1 MLALTLRNLL
11 HRPGRT
17 VLIVLAIAGILAEIL
32 VLEAF
37 MAGTYVQLRR
47 AVLSRGG
54 DVVVAQEGVRNFV
67 ATRSV
72 LRQQARAEIEEV
84 DGVAATHPLAVL
96 SLVYEQGEKRMPII
110 VFVYDDA
117 GGPGRLMSGAP
128 PLQDGEIAIDL
139 SVAKRFGLAPGD
151 TFTVSAYDFTISGI
165 TQGEAA
171 IMTPFAFITF
181 DTLIDFYFASD
192 VADDIA
198 AFPLLSFLFVDAA
211 PGVDP
216 AALAARIEA
225 AVPDASALLPDQL
238 ARNDQNMG
246 QELFAPILN
255 VLLGLSYVAGALAIG
270 LFMYAAVRARQR
282 VLGVLR
288 ALGFTLRHLVAATV
302 GEAVLLTV
310 LAIPLG
316 ILMAIGLGR
325 LIEWLDPVYLLPV
338 TEADAL
344 IRTAGVAV
352 VLGVA
357 GALVPLRALM
367 RLDPAT
373 AFRG

>member
-1 MLALTLRNLL
+1 MLGLTLRNLW
-11 HRPGRT
+11 HRPGRA

-32 VLEAF
+32 ILEAF
-37 MAGTYVQLRR
+37 MAGTYVQLRH

-67 ATRSV
+67 AARSV
-72 LRQQARAEIEEV
+72 LRQQARAEIEAV
-84 DGVAATHPLAVL
+84 TGVAATHPIAVL

-110 VFVYDDA
+110 VIVYDDT
-117 GGPGRLMSGAP
+117 GGPVRLTDGAP
-128 PLQDGEIAIDL
+128 PLGEGEIALDI
-139 SVAKRFGLAPGD
+139 SIAKRFGILPGD
-151 TFTVSAYDFTISGI
+151 TFTVSAYDFAVSGI

-171 IMTPFAFITF
+171 IMTPFAFMSF
-181 DTLIDFYFASD
+181 DTLIDFYFSSD

-216 AALAARIEA
+216 AALAAGIEA
-225 AVPDASALLPDQL
+225 AVPDSTALLPTDL
-238 ARNDQNMG
+238 ARNDENLG
-246 QELFAPILN
+246 RELFAPILN

-270 LFMYAAVRARQR
+270 LFMYAAVRGRLR
-282 VLGVLR
+282 MLGVMR
-288 ALGFTLRHLVAATV
+288 ALGFTLRHLVGATV
-302 GEAVLLTV
+302 GEAVLLTA

-316 ILMAIGLGR
+316 TFLALGLSS
-325 LIEWLDPVYLLPV
+325 LIVWLDPVYLLPV
-338 TEADAL
+338 TEPDAL
-344 IRTAGVAV
+344 IRTTGVAI
-352 VLGVA
+352 VLSVI